1 MTNKKSFSGYTH
13 NRKPYGFTLIELLV
27 VIAIIAILA
36 AILLPAL
43 NSARE
48 RGRSASCV
56 NNLKQMGGAINQYA
70 DAYDDHLPSSGTPTT
85 KAADFCASVSYST
98 SLKPFLGLAYSPNWT
113 DPIEANS
120 AIFRCPSE
128 EKGYGMQSR
137 TYLNTRDIHNINYA
151 YNARISWTKIGS
163 LVNPSGVVAIVDSS
177 KYQAWVY
184 NKTTNTA
191 NSLIYNG
198 APAVLSV
205 RHNNSSNYLYVDGH
219 VGNLTEPVKE
229 ETQPEVNTHNIR
241 SDWKTSNYVF

>member
-1 MTNKKSFSGYTH
+1 MTNENSFSCCSC

-70 DAYDDHLPSSGTPTT
+70 DAYDDHLPS
-85 KAADFCASVSYST
+85 
-98 SLKPFLGLAYSPNWT
+98 KPVLGLAYSPNWT

-128 EKGYGMQSR
+128 ENGYGMQSR

-151 YNARISWTKIGS
+151 CNARISWTKIGS
-163 LVNPSGVVAIVDSS
+163 LVNHSGVVAIVDSS